1 MVKPRSNL
9 DESYS
14 FGFTILKETL
24 IFARL
29 KVKGWSVGVFVSYLK
44 FPWKSYKSIVI
55 YLSNLVCSTSG
66 PKWDRFF

>member
-1 MVKPRSNL
+1 MTLTSMVKPRSNL

-29 KVKGWSVGVFVSYLK
+29 KVKG
-44 FPWKSYKSIVI
+44 
-55 YLSNLVCSTSG
+55 
-66 PKWDRFF
+66 